1 MATPFD
7 AARGIANAVLYEG
20 YLLYPYTA
28 SASKNKMRWQFGVV
42 VPKAYEAA
50 GTGEHGDQQTE
61 MLFDATGDTR
71 IDVLVRF
78 LHVEARIVEALRGEA
93 FVEVPSITI
102 GEAQHLTFD
111 ETVECEV
118 PLRLD
123 PAANKAASV
132 AVSFAANE
140 SVVELRDERGA
151 LVGRTVRR
159 RWPLTGTLDA
169 WAEAV
174 DGNPSLQRLRIRLE
188 NHSDVVASSERGAVL
203 RTAFISA
210 HTLLAIENGAF
221 ISPVDPPDYAE
232 AATETLANRHTW
244 PILMGDGSIDAQ
256 RSPLALSSPIVL
268 GDFPEIGKKTESDA
282 FDATEIDELLT
293 LSVLSLS
300 DAERA
305 EARATD
311 PRARAIVDRAERFGA
326 ADIARLHDGDLNR
339 DPYESRFTNPRS
351 RSLDERLADP
361 FATADFQSLNDGSVE
376 PFEALPPATIVV
388 NGVTIE
394 KGSSVTLA
402 PKRRA
407 DAWDTFLAGKVA
419 TVRAIHQD
427 LEDKVY
433 VAVTVDD
440 DPASDLHDW
449 YGRAFFFEPD
459 EVEPVEPGDVE
470 PARATT

>member
-1 MATPFD
+1 VTAQFA
-7 AARGIANAVLYEG
+7 AARGIANAILYEG

-61 MLFDATGDTR
+61 ILFDATATTR

-78 LHVEARIVEALRGEA
+78 LHVEARIVEALRGDA
-93 FVEVPSITI
+93 FVEVPALELCGTK
-102 GEAQHLTFD
+102 HLTFD

-118 PLRLD
+118 ALRLD
-123 PAANKAASV
+123 LAAGNHAATPVRFGASLSV
-132 AVSFAANE
+132 E
-140 SVVELRDERGA
+140 ELHDAGGA
-151 LVGRTVRR
+151 LAGRIVRR
-159 RWPLTGTLDA
+159 RWPLAGTLA
-169 WAEAV
+169 ISAAAAGENGALRK
-174 DGNPSLQRLRIRLE
+174 LQVRLE
-188 NHSDVVASSERGAVL
+188 NHSGVVPAKERGEVL

-210 HTLLAIENGAF
+210 HSLLSIENGAF
-221 ISPVDPPDYAE
+221 LSPVDPPAYA
-232 AATETLANRHTW
+232 ATATETLGNRQTW
-244 PILMGDGSIDAQ
+244 PVLMGDAALDPQ

-268 GDFPEIGKKTESDA
+268 GDFPELGKKTESDA

-293 LSVLSLS
+293 LSVLSMS
-300 DAERA
+300 DAERS

-326 ADIARLHDGDLNR
+326 GDVARLHFGEL
-339 DPYESRFTNPRS
+339 SRFPADDPRFERRGVDPRS
-351 RSLDERLADP
+351 RELPDFGNDP
-361 FATADFQSLNDGSVE
+361 FAAADVE
-376 PFEALPPATIVV
+376 GLRGGEVDPFEPLPPASVVV
-388 NGVTIE
+388 NGIPIE
-394 KGSSVTLA
+394 KGSVVRLS

-407 DAWDTFLAGKVA
+407 DAWDTFLAGKTA

-427 LEDKVY
+427 LEDKIY

-449 YGRAFFFEPD
+449 YGRSFFFEPD
-459 EVEPVEPGDVE
+459 EVEPLE
-470 PARATT
+470 AAT

>member
-1 MATPFD
+1 MVTPFD

-50 GTGEHGDQQTE
+50 GTGEHGDQQTQ
-61 MLFDATGDTR
+61 MLVDATENTR
-71 IDVLVRF
+71 VQVLVRF
-78 LHVEARIVEALRGEA
+78 LHVDARIVEALQAGSY
-93 FVEVPSITI
+93 VEVPSLTI
-102 GEAQHLTFD
+102 GREQHLTFD

-118 PLRLD
+118 PLVLD
-123 PAANKAASV
+123 LTVRASASV
-132 AVSFAANE
+132 DVRFPANE
-140 SVVELRDERGA
+140 STIDLRDERGA

-159 RWPLTGTLDA
+159 RWPLGGTLA
-169 WAEAV
+169 ASLEAV
-174 DGNPSLQRLRIRLE
+174 PGAPALRLLQVRLE
-188 NHSDVVASSERGAVL
+188 NHSDVVASNERGAVL

-210 HTLLAIENGAF
+210 HTLLSIENGAF
-221 ISPVDPPDYAE
+221 LSPVDPPDYAE
-232 AATETLANRHTW
+232 AATEALVNRHTW
-244 PILMGDGSIDAQ
+244 PILMGDGTVEAQ

-339 DPYESRFTNPRS
+339 DPFESRFTNPRS
-351 RSLDERLADP
+351 RSLERLADP
-361 FATADFQSLNDGSVE
+361 FATADFVSLSDGSVE
-376 PFEALPPATIVV
+376 PFEALPPATIV

-394 KGSSVTLA
+394 RGSSVKLA

-407 DAWDTFLAGKVA
+407 DAWDTFLVGKIA

-459 EVEPVEPGDVE
+459 EVEPLE
-470 PARATT
+470 ALT

>member
-1 MATPFD
+1 MTTPFD

-28 SASKNKMRWQFGVV
+28 SAAKNKMRWQFGVV

-61 MLFDATGDTR
+61 ILLDVLGDAR

-78 LHVEARIVEALRGEA
+78 LHVEARIVEALQGER
-93 FVEVPSITI
+93 FVAVPSLEI
-102 GEAQHLTFD
+102 GGTQHLTFD

-118 PLRLD
+118 PLRLEVD
-123 PAANKAASV
+123 RADSASAPV
-132 AVSFAANE
+132 RFEAYE
-140 SVVELRDERGA
+140 SVEELRNGSGA
-151 LVGRTVRR
+151 LFGRIVRR
-159 RWPLTGTLDA
+159 RWPLAGKLDA
-169 WAEAV
+169 GLEIV
-174 DGNPSLQRLRIRLE
+174 DGNPALRKLQIRLE
-188 NHSDVVASSERGAVL
+188 NHSAVVAADERGAVL
-203 RTAFISA
+203 QTAFISA
-210 HTLLAIENGAF
+210 HTLLAIESGAF
-221 ISPVDPPDYAE
+221 LSPIDPPQYAE
-232 AATETLANRHTW
+232 AATETLVNRHTW
-244 PILMGDGSIDAQ
+244 PILMGDGTSDAQ

-268 GDFPEIGKKTESDA
+268 GDFPEIGKKTETDA

-326 ADIARLHDGDLNR
+326 ADIARLHDGNLSR
-339 DPYESRFTNPRS
+339 EPVPSRFTEPRS
-351 RSLDERLADP
+351 RSLEGLADP
-361 FATADFQSLNDGSVE
+361 FATADFQSLREGDVE
-376 PFEALPPATIVV
+376 PFEELPPVRIVV
-388 NGVTIE
+388 DGVTIE
-394 KGSSVTLA
+394 KGSSVKLA

-407 DAWDTFLAGKVA
+407 DAWDTFLVGKIA

-427 LEDKVY
+427 FEEKIY

-459 EVEPVEPGDVE
+459 EVEPAGLQ
-470 PARATT
+470 A